1 MFTHAAYN
9 LVSHP
14 EYIDPLREEIE
25 SLVSAYGW
33 EKTTITKM
41 RKLDSFL
48 KETIRLHPL
57 STFNYP
63 K

>member
-1 MFTHAAYN
+1 MFSHAVYN

-14 EYIDPLREEIE
+14 EYIEPLREEIDP
-25 SLVSAYGW
+25 LVSAYGW

-48 KETIRLHPL
+48 KETLRLHPL
-57 STFNYP
+57 GACN
-63 K
+63 